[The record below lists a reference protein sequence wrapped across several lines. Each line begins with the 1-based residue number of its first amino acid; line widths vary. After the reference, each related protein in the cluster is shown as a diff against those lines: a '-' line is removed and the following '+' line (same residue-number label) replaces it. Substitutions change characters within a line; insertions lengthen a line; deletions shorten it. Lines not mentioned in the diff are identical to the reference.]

1 MKSQVVPMSRAELLE
16 LPASVDLPTAGRA
29 FGLGRTRVY
38 ELVRKGEF
46 PVRVV
51 RLGNKYRVP
60 TAELLTALGIDPAAV
75 A

>member
-16 LPASVDLPTAGRA
+16 LPASVDLTTAGRA
-29 FGLGRTRVY
+29 FGLGRTRTY
-38 ELVRKGEF
+38 ELVKSGEF

-51 RLGNKYRVP
+51 KLGNKYRVP
-60 TAELLTALGIDPAAV
+60 TAELLTALGIDPTAA

>member
-1 MKSQVVPMSRAELLE
+1 MKSQVVPMSMTELLE

-29 FGLGRTRVY
+29 FGLGRTRTY
-38 ELVRKGEF
+38 ELMRAGEF

-60 TAELLTALGIDPAAV
+60 TAELRKALGVDPAQV